1 MLKFFKIASLF
12 FLVIGVIASMSV
24 FAFKIIFDT
33 PVNENLVVLGPDDIE
48 VYSKPIDAGGFNVTN
63 LDIDILNNKSA
74 LIVDEKLRPL
84 PVQPE
89 LLPIDNVVDDNNKFI
104 DEKNIN
110 SSINEKKSKKNL
122 KNDKKNNL
130 LIPVSKPYKKNIN
143 GNSNSKLSG
152 QFSVQFGSFRNLN
165 KAEIAIAN
173 MKKKYINLLSN
184 INLEIFSYKNN
195 DDLIYHRVWTLPM
208 KKKNALKLCNQFKLI
223 DIVCILQPK

>member
-74 LIVDEKLRPL
+74 LIADEKLRPL

-122 KNDKKNNL
+122 KNDEKNDL

>member
-33 PVNENLVVLGPDDIE
+33 SVNENLVVLGPDDIE

-74 LIVDEKLRPL
+74 LIADEKLRPL

-122 KNDKKNNL
+122 KNDEKNDL

>member
-74 LIVDEKLRPL
+74 LIADEKLRPL

>member
-12 FLVIGVIASMSV
+12 FLVIGIIASMSV

-74 LIVDEKLRPL
+74 LIADEKLRPL

-122 KNDKKNNL
+122 KNDEKNDL

-165 KAEIAIAN
+165 KAKIAIAN

>member
-12 FLVIGVIASMSV
+12 FLVIGIIASMSV

-74 LIVDEKLRPL
+74 LITDEKLRPL

-122 KNDKKNNL
+122 KNDEKNDL

-165 KAEIAIAN
+165 KAKIAIAN

>member
-1 MLKFFKIASLF
+1 MLKFLKIASLF
-12 FLVIGVIASMSV
+12 FLVIGIISSMSV

-48 VYSKPIDAGGFNVTN
+48 VYSKPIDAGGFDVTN

-89 LLPIDNVVDDNNKFI
+89 LLPIDNVIDDNNKFI

-110 SSINEKKSKKNL
+110 SSTNEKKSKKNL
-122 KNDKKNNL
+122 KNDEKNDL

-143 GNSNSKLSG
+143 GNSNNKLSG
-152 QFSVQFGSFRNLN
+152 QFRVQFGSFRNLN
-165 KAEIAIAN
+165 KAEIAITN

>member
-12 FLVIGVIASMSV
+12 FLVIGIIASMSV

-74 LIVDEKLRPL
+74 LIADEKLRPL

-165 KAEIAIAN
+165 KAKIAIAN

>member
-12 FLVIGVIASMSV
+12 FLVIGIIASMSV

-74 LIVDEKLRPL
+74 LIADEKLRPL

-122 KNDKKNNL
+122 KIDKKNNL

-152 QFSVQFGSFRNLN
+152 QFRVQFGSFRNLN
-165 KAEIAIAN
+165 KAKIAIAN

>member
-74 LIVDEKLRPL
+74 LIADEKLRPL

-165 KAEIAIAN
+165 KAKIAIAN

>member
-12 FLVIGVIASMSV
+12 FLVIGIIASMSV

-74 LIVDEKLRPL
+74 LITDEKLRPL

-122 KNDKKNNL
+122 KNDEKNDL

-143 GNSNSKLSG
+143 ANSNSKLSG
-152 QFSVQFGSFRNLN
+152 QFRVQFGSFRNLN
-165 KAEIAIAN
+165 KAKIAIAN
-173 MKKKYINLLSN
+173 MKKIYINLLSN
-184 INLEIFSYKNN
+184 IKLEIFSYKNN

>member
-12 FLVIGVIASMSV
+12 FLVIGIIASMSV

-74 LIVDEKLRPL
+74 LITDEKLRPL

-173 MKKKYINLLSN
+173 MKKNYINLLSN

>member
-74 LIVDEKLRPL
+74 LIADEKLRPL

-122 KNDKKNNL
+122 KNDEKNDL
-130 LIPVSKPYKKNIN
+130 LIPVSKLYKKNIN
-143 GNSNSKLSG
+143 ANSNSKLSG
-152 QFSVQFGSFRNLN
+152 QFRVQFGSFRNLN
-165 KAEIAIAN
+165 KAEMAIAN

>member
-12 FLVIGVIASMSV
+12 FLVIGIIASMSV

-74 LIVDEKLRPL
+74 LIADEKLRPL

>member
-74 LIVDEKLRPL
+74 LITDEKLRPL

-165 KAEIAIAN
+165 KAKIAIAN